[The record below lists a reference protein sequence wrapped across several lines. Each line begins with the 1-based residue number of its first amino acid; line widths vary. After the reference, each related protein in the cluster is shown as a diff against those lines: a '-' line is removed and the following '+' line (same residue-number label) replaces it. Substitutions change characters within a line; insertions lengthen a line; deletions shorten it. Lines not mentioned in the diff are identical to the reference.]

1 MNKINWCKEQKNGLE
16 LINPNA
22 NLANAYLKKAE
33 ESLETAKL
41 AKSKDWIISASYY
54 TFYFSLYCIMMKMG
68 VKCEIHSCSIA
79 FAKHFLKD
87 YLNVDF
93 LEDALQARID
103 AQYYVD
109 RTVKDEIVELMIQ
122 KAPLFLVEC
131 KEVMNKL
138 TENEINKIRSELN
151 DY

>member
-54 TFYFSLYCIMMKMG
+54 TFYFSLYSIMMKMG

-103 AQYYVD
+103 APYYVD
-109 RTVKDEIVELMIQ
+109 RTVKDEVVELMIQ